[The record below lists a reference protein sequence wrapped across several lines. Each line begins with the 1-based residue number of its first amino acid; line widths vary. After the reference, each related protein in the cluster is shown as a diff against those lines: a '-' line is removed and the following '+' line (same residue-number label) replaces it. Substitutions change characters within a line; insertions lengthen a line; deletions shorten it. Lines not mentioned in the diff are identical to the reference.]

1 MLLRRYRAIYAIP
14 SGGYTRFRSFYI
26 DGKGDTM
33 NEILDTS
40 AEKYGVS
47 GIDVNKSYLD
57 MMDDDSFDPN
67 FDGSESLNLDDVLD
81 GIWS

>member
-1 MLLRRYRAIYAIP
+1 
-14 SGGYTRFRSFYI
+14 
-26 DGKGDTM
+26 M

-40 AEKYGVS
+40 ADKYGVS

-57 MMDDDSFDPN
+57 MMEDDSFDPN
-67 FDGSESLNLDDVLD
+67 FDGSENLNLDDVLD